1 MTVPSRIAHRA
12 IYRPPT
18 TIVALAALALA
29 LTASATT
36 MLATARPGAAAPA
49 RITAGA
55 LDASAHEEAAGELLE
70 RAIGDAASQVT
81 LDLVPAD
88 DDGSETFTI
97 SGRPGRITVAA
108 TSPVALTAGAGWYL
122 KHVVHAGVNLG
133 NPTPS
138 VPDRLPAPAT
148 RIVKQAH
155 EANRFVF
162 NDTNEGYTDPYLDW
176 EGWQELL
183 DNYAL
188 HGVNQVYVGVGT
200 DAVYH
205 ELFQRYGYTDAEMK
219 AWIPQPAHQPWWLLQ
234 NMSSSQ
240 EPMTQQQLDERADLG
255 ARIVKRTKELGMTP
269 VLPGYFGTVPTDF
282 ETRNPTAEVVPQGD
296 WVGYQRPGWLD
307 PTNPVFAEVAA
318 DFYRISAEMLG
329 AAGGYKMDPLHE
341 GGRPGDVPVAA
352 AATAIQDA
360 LRAAHP
366 EALWVILGWQNNP
379 SAALLS
385 GITDKSRLLIVDG
398 LSDRYADFDRETK
411 WPGAPYAFG
420 SIYNFGGHTTMG
432 SNSQVWLNRYFAAR
446 AKAGSNLVGVAI
458 MPEGFYNNPVSYE
471 LLAELPWLD
480 AKPDLGEWLRTY
492 ALGRYGTDAAAGAWD
507 VLGRTAYATPANG
520 WSESQDSLFTA
531 EPSLSANRSA
541 EWSPGFARYDLAAFE
556 AALPELAE
564 AAPSVAQRE
573 AYRYDLTDT
582 TRQVI
587 ANRSRALLPEIAAAY
602 RAKDLATFDT
612 LTAAWLRLMSRL
624 DTVLAADDDFLLGPR
639 LESARTEGGAVAEH
653 DLLNILTAWGHR
665 AGFDSGL
672 GDYANREWQGLVGD
686 YYASRWKHYFT
697 TLRTALTSGQ
707 APAATDWFSF
717 AEKWANAS
725 HRFPTKASGD
735 PVSLARETIADLAT
749 DPSSTRVA
757 ISASGAVRPTAPAT
771 VTTTVTNTSGLPGGI
786 DSATVTLETP
796 EGLDA
801 EATSPTTV
809 SAIGPGESRTVT
821 WRVSVAPGGSPDVLA
836 TLKATT
842 TFTSGGDTSTRTTST
857 RVLVGDAPGDP
868 WRTFASTD
876 SSMATNGDR
885 IALSTRG
892 ADMWGT
898 TLQFG
903 TAYRDNA
910 MVDGTSVT
918 LAVDQQDSEGSR
930 PWARSGILVSS
941 DLSRAQSPG
950 TVNLAVTPANGC
962 VLSWSPGT
970 TGSLSQFVQN
980 RTFAAPVWLRLT
992 RTGSTYTG
1000 ECSADGTTWTTVG
1013 TATPG
1018 GTVSAPD
1025 VGLFSSAANSG
1036 GADRL
1041 TTVFS
1046 GWSIR
1051 TP

>member
-1 MTVPSRIAHRA
+1 MTVPSRAATRA
-12 IYRPPT
+12 TYRPPT
-18 TIVALAALALA
+18 TTVAALVLS
-29 LTASATT
+29 LTASVISL
-36 MLATARPGAAAPA
+36 LATAPAAAAPT
-49 RITAGA
+49 RVVAGVPGEA
-55 LDASAHEEAAGELLE
+55 THEQAADELLE
-70 RAIGDAASQVT
+70 RTIGIAASQVT
-81 LDLVPAD
+81 LDLVPPD
-88 DDGSETFTI
+88 DEDTETFTI

-108 TSPVALTAGAGWYL
+108 TSPAALTAGAGWYL

-133 NPTPS
+133 NPTPT
-138 VPDRLPAPAT
+138 VPDRLPAPAKP
-148 RIVKQAH
+148 IAKQAH

-176 EGWQELL
+176 QGWQELL

-205 ELFQRYGYTDAEMK
+205 ELFQEHGYTDAEMK

-240 EPMTQQQLDERADLG
+240 EPMTQRQLDERAALG
-255 ARIVKRTKELGMTP
+255 ARIVKRAKELGITP

-282 ETRNPTAEVVPQGD
+282 ATRNPNAEVVPQGD

-318 DFYRISAEMLG
+318 DFYRISTEKLG

-352 AATAIQDA
+352 AATAIQDS

-379 SAALLS
+379 SGTLLS

-398 LSDRYADFDRETK
+398 LSDRYADFDREAK

-432 SNSQVWLNRYFAAR
+432 SNSQVWLDRYFAAR

-471 LLAELPWLD
+471 LLSELPWLD
-480 AKPDLGEWLRTY
+480 TKPDLDEWLRTY
-492 ALGRYGTDAAAGAWD
+492 ALGRYGSDAAAGAWAI
-507 VLGRTAYATPANG
+507 LGRTAYSTPASG

-541 EWSPGFARYDLAAFE
+541 QWSPGFARYDLAAFE
-556 AALPELAE
+556 AALPELAG
-564 AAPSVAQRE
+564 AAASVVQQD

-587 ANRSRALLPEIAAAY
+587 TNRSRALLPEIASAY
-602 RAKDLATFDT
+602 RAKDLATFDA
-612 LTAAWLRLMSRL
+612 LTEAWLRLMSRL
-624 DTVLAADDDFLLGPR
+624 DTVLEADDDFLLGPR
-639 LESARTEGGAVAEH
+639 LESARAEGGAVAEH
-653 DLLNILTAWGHR
+653 DLLNLFTAWGHR
-665 AGFDSGL
+665 PGFDSGL

-686 YYASRWKHYFT
+686 YYAGRWEHYFT

-707 APAATDWFSF
+707 APAATDWFAV
-717 AEKWANAS
+717 AEEWAS
-725 HRFPTKASGD
+725 THHSFPTKASGD
-735 PVSLARETIADLAT
+735 PVALAHETIADLST
-749 DPSSTRVA
+749 DPSSTRVSL
-757 ISASGAVRPTAPAT
+757 SASGAVRTATPST
-771 VTTTVTNTSGLPGGI
+771 VTATVTNTSGLPGGI
-786 DSATVTLETP
+786 DSADVTLDTP
-796 EGLDA
+796 QGLDA
-801 EATSPTTV
+801 EATSATTV

-821 WRVSVAPGGSPDVLA
+821 WRVSIAPDASPDVLA

-842 TFTSGGDTSTRTTST
+842 EFTSGGDTSTRTTST
-857 RVLVGDAPGDP
+857 RVLVGDTPTDP

-876 SSMATNGDR
+876 SAMAADNDR

-903 TAYRDNA
+903 TAYRDDA

-918 LAVDQQDSEGSR
+918 LKVDLQDSEGSR

-941 DLSRAQSPG
+941 DLARAQSPG

-970 TGSLSQFVQN
+970 TGALSRFVQN
-980 RTFAAPVWLRLT
+980 RTFAAPTWLRLT
-992 RTGSTYTG
+992 RTGSTYRG
-1000 ECSADGTTWTTVG
+1000 ECSADGTTWTTLG
-1013 TATPG
+1013 TVTPG
-1018 GTVSAPD
+1018 GTVPTPD
-1025 VGLFSSAANSG
+1025 VGVFSSAANSG
-1036 GADRL
+1036 GEDRL

-1046 GWSIR
+1046 GWSLS